1 MKLFLFNILILIIE
15 IFSQKNTICRIP
27 FGLFEIEDYHKENN
41 TMFKIIRNTKY
52 VNLSIGSPPQ
62 LTPLELDTNY
72 PTFSI
77 SNKYYNKSESTT
89 YKQISEKE
97 EYFIYEASQD
107 GFLAKDIINIDNKT
121 KKEINFI
128 LGTNYVHKKYNDI
141 GIIGLHIPIKVQSG
155 VHHFFNSTK
164 EAGLIKSYIWTLKFF
179 NNISLFD
186 QLTYQEDK
194 DNIVGE
200 FIFGDEPSNYENDI
214 YNYNKK
220 GYYKVN
226 GLSTTDSID
235 WELSFSNIYITL
247 KDSKNNS
254 KIYFSGEKKAKIII
268 NFSYILGPSDF
279 FYLLKENYFSEY
291 LRYNICQVKE
301 TDYIYTY
308 IECEKNSSF
317 NVESFP
323 DISLDHA
330 EFNTTFNL
338 TYKDLFIFDKDSNK
352 YIFLIIGK
360 NYFINWIFG
369 SVFLRK
375 FQLVFDNE
383 AKTIGIYKRIDN
395 PYDNDDSD
403 ETDNKKIMMIVFIVI
418 LSALTAFLL
427 IYFGMIIQ
435 KKCFNKNRK
444 IRANELDENFN
455 YESKN
460 DENNENKLGINGD
473 NEIIKDE

>member
-1 MKLFLFNILILIIE
+1 MKLFLYNCLILIIE
-15 IFSQKNTICRIP
+15 IFSKNNNFFKIP
-27 FGLFEIEDYHKENN
+27 FGLYKLESYRKENN
-41 TMFKIIRNTKY
+41 TMFKIINNIKY

-62 LTPLELDTNY
+62 LTPLELDTNF

-77 SNKYYNKSESTT
+77 SNKYYNKSESTS

-97 EYFIYEASQD
+97 EYFIHEVSD
-107 GFLAKDIINIDNKT
+107 NGFLSKDIINIDDKT

-128 LGTNYVHKKYNDI
+128 LATKYIAKKYNNI
-141 GIIGLHIPIKVQSG
+141 GIIGLHIPIKVQHG

-164 EAGLIKSYIWTLKFF
+164 EAGMIKSYVWTLKFF

-186 QLTYQEDK
+186 QITYQENK

-235 WELSFSNIYITL
+235 WELSFSNIYITP
-247 KDSKNNS
+247 KNSKNNS
-254 KIYFSGEKKAKIII
+254 KIYFLGEKKAKIII
-268 NFSYILGPSDF
+268 NFSYILGPSDI

-291 LRYNICQVKE
+291 LKYNICQEKE
-301 TDYIYTY
+301 TNYIYKY
-308 IECEKNSSF
+308 IECENNSSF

-323 DISLDHA
+323 DISFDHA
-330 EFNTTFNL
+330 ELNTTFNL

-383 AKTIGIYKRIDN
+383 AKTIGIYKRVDN
-395 PYDNDDSD
+395 PNDDDSD
-403 ETDNKKIMMIVFIVI
+403 GTDNKKTMMIVLIVV
-418 LSALTAFLL
+418 LSAITAFLL
-427 IYFGMIIQ
+427 IFFGMIIQ

-444 IRANELDENFN
+444 VRVNELEENLN

-460 DENNENKLGINGD
+460 EEINDDNKLNINDDKMITG
-473 NEIIKDE
+473 E

>member
-1 MKLFLFNILILIIE
+1 MVYQQQILLI
-15 IFSQKNTICRIP
+15 
-27 FGLFEIEDYHKENN
+27 G
-41 TMFKIIRNTKY
+41 
-52 VNLSIGSPPQ
+52 
-62 LTPLELDTNY
+62 
-72 PTFSI
+72 
-77 SNKYYNKSESTT
+77 
-89 YKQISEKE
+89 
-97 EYFIYEASQD
+97 
-107 GFLAKDIINIDNKT
+107 
-121 KKEINFI
+121 
-128 LGTNYVHKKYNDI
+128 
-141 GIIGLHIPIKVQSG
+141 
-155 VHHFFNSTK
+155 
-164 EAGLIKSYIWTLKFF
+164 
-179 NNISLFD
+179 
-186 QLTYQEDK
+186 
-194 DNIVGE
+194 
-200 FIFGDEPSNYENDI
+200 
-214 YNYNKK
+214 NYN
-220 GYYKVN
+220 
-226 GLSTTDSID
+226 
-235 WELSFSNIYITL
+235 FSNIYITL

-444 IRANELDENFN
+444 VRVNELEENFN
-455 YESKN
+455 YESKE
-460 DENNENKLGINGD
+460 DKNNENKLGINGD